1 MFVESVT
8 LLCFL
13 NFNYAQGIVESK
25 NLLKWSD
32 LDFDRMINLTRFQV
46 NFVINSNKLRKKV
59 VWLDTYKYLVGWAY
73 PSPQPLNIIT
83 LRSLINVPIRLLILR
98 VFIPNFFVFHLNKDF
113 AYVVKFINQYAY
125 SGQYGY

>member
-46 NFVINSNKLRKKV
+46 NFGINSNKLRKKV
-59 VWLDTYKYLVGWAY
+59 V
-73 PSPQPLNIIT
+73 
-83 LRSLINVPIRLLILR
+83 
-98 VFIPNFFVFHLNKDF
+98 
-113 AYVVKFINQYAY
+113 
-125 SGQYGY
+125 